1 MMLSDHAQK
10 TKSVDQPTEIA
21 TLPLLSA
28 GVYHPLLHHHPSALR
43 DPLTS
48 EHHAERARR
57 IEQRY
62 RH

>member
-1 MMLSDHAQK
+1 M
-10 TKSVDQPTEIA
+10 EIT

-28 GVYHPLLHHHPSALR
+28 EVYHPLLHHHPSALR

-48 EHHAERARR
+48 EYHAERARP